1 MCFYFYKSWRNASG
15 LRPRNVEKIHEFS
28 LRYALF
34 VHVVRSASRRRYATF
49 SFVPTQKWVIG
60 DKNDEKF
67 NFPLTKSFFAK
78 IYLN

>member
-1 MCFYFYKSWRNASG
+1 MQDESAPNASG
-15 LRPRNVEKIHEFS
+15 LR
-28 LRYALF
+28 
-34 VHVVRSASRRRYATF
+34 HVSFASSRSTSVAHYATF

>member
-1 MCFYFYKSWRNASG
+1 MYSAFLSQTRAGSTV
-15 LRPRNVEKIHEFS
+15 LRE
-28 LRYALF
+28 
-34 VHVVRSASRRRYATF
+34 YATF

-67 NFPLTKSFFAK
+67 NFPLAKSFFAK